1 MRALPTACLFSVLIG
16 SVLNGYTQDTSP
28 QGKKTVPG
36 DSLWN
41 ISLQDVTVTS
51 NGLNNKIK
59 NLASTVNIVNNRQI
73 KELGIQSVGD
83 AIRLIPGANYQDED
97 GRGLKPGIG
106 LRGLDPGRNGYVVVL
121 VDGKIPLGQSYGQL
135 GAYYM
140 LPIASLERI
149 EVIKGASPVLYGAG
163 SIGGVINLITK
174 KGQGKPNA
182 EASIEAG
189 SYNYLNANAS
199 AYGDNGKFNYYVNYN
214 RRQGNGFRTSRAAFN
229 TNDVT
234 FRVGAKLDST
244 NELAV
249 SGNVYTEDAETPG
262 GLSEQQYKDN
272 YRQSVNPFDHFYAQ
286 RYSTAIT
293 YKKTLD
299 ATNTLSLSVF
309 ANYFKRNWWYDTKR
323 DKKSILGD
331 LRDIFTGGAVL
342 EYNRTNK
349 LFGLDNSL
357 IVGLKY
363 LGDQTNSIK
372 VMGDDPLQHTGKTTF
387 STTIPTNVMEGYIQN
402 EIHFSDK
409 FSFTPGLRYTAINYG
424 QSDYMTGQ
432 KLSTETSVFIY
443 SFGLLYKP
451 VERFRV
457 YSTVSKGYNPPVLNA
472 ALDPGTVKD
481 GRSLGAET
489 SNNYEVGIRTTP
501 VNWLDLSLSGYIL
514 DFNHKLTEEGGV
526 FSNAGKAM
534 HKGIEF
540 ELNIQPFKGMRL
552 YTTGALQRAT
562 FEEGANKGNL
572 LPYAPQQLLTIGAKY
587 QTRAGAGELIV
598 NAWNT
603 FTGKQYNDALNT
615 EEPSADGGNG
625 AIPSYNLLNLSL
637 NYNWHNWGVSLT
649 ANNLLN
655 ERYFTH
661 RYDFWGGL
669 FPGAPTTVNVGLSYR
684 IHR

>member
-1 MRALPTACLFSVLIG
+1 MSKINRIILPICLTAATVF
-16 SVLNGYTQDTSP
+16 NAAAQAPDR
-28 QGKKTVPG
+28 KKATE

-59 NLASTVNIVNNRQI
+59 NLASTVNIINSKQI

-174 KGQGKPNA
+174 KGQGAPNA
-182 EASIEAG
+182 SASLEYG
-189 SYNYLNANAS
+189 SYNYLNGNAS
-199 AYGDNGKFNYYVNYN
+199 AYGDNGKFNYYLNYN
-214 RRQGNGFRTSRAAFN
+214 RRQGDGFRTSRSAFN

-244 NELAV
+244 NELSV

-262 GLSEQQYKDN
+262 GLSEQQYKEN
-272 YRQSVNPFDHFYAQ
+272 YRQSVNPYDQFYAQ

-293 YKKTLD
+293 YKKTID
-299 ATNTLSLSVF
+299 ATNNISLSVF

-323 DKKSILGD
+323 EKKSILGD

-349 LFGLDNSL
+349 LLGFDNSL

-372 VMGDDPLQHTGKTTF
+372 VMGDNPLQHTGKTTF

-409 FSFTPGLRYTAINYG
+409 ISFTPGLRYTAINYG
-424 QSDYMTGQ
+424 QNDYMTGV
-432 KLSTETSVFIY
+432 KTNTESHILIY

-451 VERFRV
+451 VERFRI
-457 YSTVSKGYNPPVLNA
+457 YSTVSKGYNPPVLYA
-472 ALDPGTVKD
+472 ALDPGTVKN
-481 GRSLGAET
+481 GNNLGAET
-489 SNNYEVGIRTTP
+489 SNNYEIGIRTTP

-526 FSNAGKAM
+526 YTNAGKAL
-534 HKGIEF
+534 HRGVEVELSVLPAKG
-540 ELNIQPFKGMRL
+540 LRL
-552 YTTGALQRAT
+552 YTTGAIQKAT
-562 FEEGANKGNL
+562 FNDGPNKGNL
-572 LPYAPQQLLTIGAKY
+572 LPYAPKEMFTVGAKY
-587 QTRAGAGELIV
+587 QTGVGKGELIANV
-598 NAWNT
+598 YNT

-615 EEPSADGGNG
+615 EAPSADGSSG
-625 AIPSYNLLNLSL
+625 AVPSYNLLNLSV
-637 NYNWHNWGVSLT
+637 NYNWNKWGVSLT
-649 ANNLLN
+649 VNNLLN

-661 RYDFWGGL
+661 RYDFWGGI
-669 FPGAPTTVNVGLSYR
+669 FPGAPTTITGGISYR

>member
-1 MRALPTACLFSVLIG
+1 MKRFNIACLFLIFSLLIKGYAQSVPPDKRKID
-16 SVLNGYTQDTSP
+16 Q
-28 QGKKTVPG
+28 

-59 NLASTVNIVNNRQI
+59 NLASTVNIVNSKQI

-140 LPIASLERI
+140 LPVASLERI

-182 EASIEAG
+182 AASIEAG

-199 AYGDNGKFNYYVNYN
+199 AYGDNGKLNYYVNYN
-214 RRQGNGFRTSRAAFN
+214 RRQGNGFRSDRSAFH

-234 FRVGAKLDST
+234 FRIGAKLDST
-244 NELAV
+244 DELSV
-249 SGNVYTEDAETPG
+249 SGNIYTEDAETPG
-262 GLSEQQYKDN
+262 GLSEQQYRDD
-272 YRQSVNPFDHFYAQ
+272 YRQSVNPFDQFYAQ
-286 RYSTAIT
+286 RYATAIT
-293 YKKTLD
+293 YKKNINT
-299 ATNTLSLSVF
+299 TNSISLSVF

-323 DKKSILGD
+323 DRKSILGD

-349 LFGLDNSL
+349 LLGFDNSL

-363 LGDQTNSIK
+363 LGDQTNSTK
-372 VMGDDPLQHTGKTTF
+372 VMGADPLRHVGKTTF

-402 EIHFSDK
+402 EIHFSDQ

-424 QSDYMTGQ
+424 QQDYMAGQ
-432 KLSTETSVFIY
+432 ELATQSNVLVY

-451 VERFRV
+451 VERFRT
-457 YSTVSKGYNPPVLNA
+457 YATVSKGYNPPVLYA
-472 ALDPGTVKD
+472 ALDPGTVKN
-481 GRSLGAET
+481 GNSLDAET
-489 SNNYEVGIRTTP
+489 SNNYEIGIRTNP
-501 VNWLDLSLSGYIL
+501 VNWLDLSMSGYIL

-526 FSNAGKAM
+526 FSNTGKAM

-540 ELNIQPFKGMRL
+540 ELNILPFKGMRL
-552 YTTGALQRAT
+552 YAIGALQRAT
-562 FEEGANKGNL
+562 FGEGTNKGNL
-572 LPYAPQQLLTIGAKY
+572 LPYAPQQILTAGAKY
-587 QTRAGAGELIV
+587 QALVGTGELIV
-598 NAWNT
+598 NAYHT
-603 FTGKQYNDALNT
+603 FTGKQYNDGLNT
-615 EEPSADGGNG
+615 EQPTADGSNG
-625 AIPSYNLLNLSL
+625 AIPAYNLLNLSL
-637 NYNWHNWGVSLT
+637 NYNWNNWGVSLT
-649 ANNLLN
+649 VNNLLN
-655 ERYFTH
+655 EKYFTH
-661 RYDFWGGL
+661 RYDFWGGI
-669 FPGAPTTVNVGLSYR
+669 FPGAPTTVNAGLSYR
-684 IHR
+684 IHH

>member
-1 MRALPTACLFSVLIG
+1 MKAWIYVCLISLMTFG
-16 SVLNGYTQDTSP
+16 SYISGNAQQPGSAKE
-28 QGKKTVPG
+28 KKPSE

-41 ISLQDVTVTS
+41 ISLQNVTVTS
-51 NGLNNKIK
+51 NGIHNKIK
-59 NLASTVNIVNNRQI
+59 NIASTVNIINHQQI
-73 KELGIQSVGD
+73 QELGIQSVGD

-174 KGQGKPNA
+174 KGQGQPNA

-189 SYNYLNANAS
+189 SYRYLNANVS

-214 RRQGNGFRTSRAAFN
+214 CRQGDGFRTSRSAFN

-234 FRVGAKLDST
+234 FRVGTKIDST
-244 NELAV
+244 NELSV

-262 GLSEQQYKDN
+262 GLSEQQYKEN
-272 YRQSVNPFDHFYAQ
+272 YRQSVNPFDIFFAQ

-293 YKKTLD
+293 YKKTID
-299 ATNTLSLSVF
+299 ANNNLSLSVF
-309 ANYFKRNWWYDTKR
+309 ANYYKRNWWYDTQRKQS
-323 DKKSILGD
+323 SILGD

-349 LFGLDNSL
+349 LLGFDNAL

-372 VMGDDPLQHTGKTTF
+372 VLGDDPLQHVGKTTF
-387 STTIPTNVMEGYIQN
+387 NTTIPTNVMEGYIQN

-424 QSDYMTGQ
+424 QHDYMSGQ
-432 KLSTETSVFIY
+432 QLSTETNVLVY

-451 VERFRV
+451 MDRFRV
-457 YSTVSKGYNPPVLNA
+457 YANASKGYNPPVLYA
-472 ALDPGTVKD
+472 ALDPGTVKN
-481 GRSLGAET
+481 GNSLGAET
-489 SNNYEVGIRTTP
+489 SNNYEIGIRTNP
-501 VNWLDLSLSGYIL
+501 FNWLDLSLSGYIL

-526 FSNAGKAM
+526 YSNAGKAL
-534 HKGIEF
+534 HRGVEF
-540 ELNIQPFKGMRL
+540 ELNIIPFKGMRL
-552 YTTGALQRAT
+552 YTIGAIQRAT
-562 FEEGANKGNL
+562 FEEGAFKGNL
-572 LPYAPQQLLTIGAKY
+572 LPYAPQQMLTVGARYQTPIGAGVLM
-587 QTRAGAGELIV
+587 ANL
-598 NAWNT
+598 WNT
-603 FTGKQYNDALNT
+603 FTGKQYNDGANT
-615 EEPSADGGNG
+615 EAPSADGSNG

-637 NYNWHNWGVSLT
+637 NYNWKNWGVSVT

-661 RYDFWGGL
+661 RYDFWGGI
-669 FPGAPTTVNVGLSYR
+669 FPGSPTTVNVGLSYR
-684 IHR
+684 VH